1 MKVLRWGWGGGAKV
15 PLENNFELKF
25 TQVQLVIKHLELV
38 VKHLV
43 LLIVSLFEMWLRC
56 GTLFCIK
63 TMKRATLQACRLK
76 NSFRFWQTELI

>member
-15 PLENNFELKF
+15 PLENNFELKC

-43 LLIVSLFEMWLRC
+43 LLIVSLFEIKSC
-56 GTLFCIK
+56 GVVHFF
-63 TMKRATLQACRLK
+63 A
-76 NSFRFWQTELI
+76 